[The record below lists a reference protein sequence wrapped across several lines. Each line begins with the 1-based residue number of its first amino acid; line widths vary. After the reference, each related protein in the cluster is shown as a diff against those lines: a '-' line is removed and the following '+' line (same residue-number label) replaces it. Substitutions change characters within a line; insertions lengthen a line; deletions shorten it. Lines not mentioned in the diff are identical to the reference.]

1 MKNILRIFKRSK
13 SAIPHYLTV
22 ITIFCITLLMAG
34 CNPDPVEQEDKQVKK
49 LENKQ
54 EDKQGEVLEP
64 SINDWKDGS
73 SAETDAKEK

>member
-22 ITIFCITLLMAG
+22 ITIFCITLLIAG
-34 CNPDPVEQEDKQVKK
+34 CNPDPVEQEDKQV
-49 LENKQ
+49 NKQ

>member
-13 SAIPHYLTV
+13 SAIPHCLTV

-49 LENKQ
+49 Q